1 MFVAVQGSI
10 IVLRVQR
17 CADVITWQMPARK
30 LMIMEN

>member
-17 CADVITWQMPARK
+17 CADVGANAGEKIDDY
-30 LMIMEN
+30 